1 MLNTH
6 TYKDTQVH
14 FCWPCSDLGCT
25 TGGTRPVFLE
35 PLLQIPFHPYLSV
48 GRLIFCCWQ
57 RLSLETRRLSSLWG
71 FYLCIFIT
79 VTKVGAP
86 RSVALCSSLNSCGEV
101 SCFSQTSPPTIL
113 APTEGSRGQTAT
125 ACSRCSLLVPPKGR
139 ALEQI
144 WPLGR
149 RLAGAREGRGGG
161 QAKEEQEEDVESD
174 LRRGTS
180 AGGAGARMDGN
191 VPLVSDHM
199 TSAAVTRRLLRRRCH
214 SHRLI
219 PGAGRGLRWT
229 LDTTQYVAKITNS
242 NVPPGGALPC
252 FPTSGLPG

>member
-14 FCWPCSDLGCT
+14 FCWPCSDLGFT
-25 TGGTRPVFLE
+25 TGGT
-35 PLLQIPFHPYLSV
+35 LLQIPFHPYLSV

-79 VTKVGAP
+79 VTKVSAP

-149 RLAGAREGRGGG
+149 RLAGAREDCR
-161 QAKEEQEEDVESD
+161 AEEAVKQKRSRRKMSSQIHVEEPQPEE
-174 LRRGTS
+174 LEPGWTGTYRRCQITWP
-180 AGGAGARMDGN
+180 
-191 VPLVSDHM
+191 PLLWPGVCCG
-199 TSAAVTRRLLRRRCH
+199 AAVT
-214 SHRLI
+214 
-219 PGAGRGLRWT
+219 PTGWYPEWGAAFGEHWT
-229 LDTTQYVAKITNS
+229 PRSMLQRSQTAMYHQVVHYPAS
-242 NVPPGGALPC
+242 PQGGC
-252 FPTSGLPG
+252 